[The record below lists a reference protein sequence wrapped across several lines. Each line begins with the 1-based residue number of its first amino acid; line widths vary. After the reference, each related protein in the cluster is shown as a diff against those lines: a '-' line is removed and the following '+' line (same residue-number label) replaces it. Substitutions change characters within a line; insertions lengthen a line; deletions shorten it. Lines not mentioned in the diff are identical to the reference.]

1 MGRRSVAL
9 STLMYSCRGG
19 GRQSLSGLGATWRLS
34 RSGMTRSGDGSGRLS
49 CATAGRAQQ
58 INITLTTVAV
68 RISTV
73 VGRMRLV
80 SARRGESLR
89 SESLIGE
96 RPVSFEAANELRHQR
111 PRSDQ
116 LRPVAPHEGQQ
127 VPAGHVDPLDR
138 GQIETERTAAQARTG
153 GPPAIFEF
161 AHPGPAEIALEPQ
174 PDRRGAGFH
183 RYSEHRAPR
192 SNRGARARRVR
203 GAR

>member
-49 CATAGRAQQ
+49 CAAAGRAQQ

-89 SESLIGE
+89 SESLRSESLIGE

-116 LRPVAPHEGQQ
+116 LCPVAP
-127 VPAGHVDPLDR
+127 
-138 GQIETERTAAQARTG
+138 
-153 GPPAIFEF
+153 
-161 AHPGPAEIALEPQ
+161 
-174 PDRRGAGFH
+174 
-183 RYSEHRAPR
+183 
-192 SNRGARARRVR
+192 
-203 GAR
+203 